1 MKKTLSL
8 LLCAVMLAEIV
19 CLVACTVPSVD
30 EDVSHTVT
38 YYLNYDGGG
47 TRELTVPK
55 GETAIVWNA
64 VREGYKLEGWCTT
77 PFGEDPY
84 DFTAVVTQDVSLYA
98 VWREKR
104 EYDVLFDFGYQGA
117 QNVTIDVD
125 GGTLISEKYV
135 PERERLGM
143 TFLGWYKD
151 EEKTQRWDFET
162 DTVTGDMTL
171 WADWEIDP
179 KYVKRDDDGAVI
191 YENVVVNILVG
202 TPFSGMQN
210 CFDELIERFNREYE
224 GKIEVRRGTLSQG
237 GQETYSLRIQQTPGK
252 NTTES
257 TYYSIADVYD
267 MAGIAYDPA
276 DYYEGASRDA
286 FVDGELTSIP
296 LVASVPY
303 IVYNKTLLAKYA
315 PNGVLPTSYTELL
328 TLLKAAWAGESG
340 SNPDFTTI
348 AVTNSWSFREILSP
362 IAFLQNGLDFWTYDG
377 SAQVTTW
384 GDATAQ
390 AKAESVMRDFY
401 NLFGFSGSAHGSM
414 LSGGDIL
421 SAVKSGKTLM
431 GVMSLH
437 GDEASIRA
445 DSNLG
450 VLSLSGLFTDESGD
464 AAMQIPVH
472 SAGMAFY
479 NKASFVSSTQ
489 LAAAAVFTDWVSR
502 NSDIF
507 VEYGMYPLRRS
518 AAETALASDS
528 ANAALLAAIVGEP
541 THMRT
546 MDGMISGKTIV
557 NTMFSEQTM
566 VPVLQGYGDDIKKKI
581 KEFASTLTGMF
592 S

>member
-1 MKKTLSL
+1 MKRILPL

-19 CLVACTVPSVD
+19 CLVACTVPTALGAD
-30 EDVSHTVT
+30 AYTVT
-38 YYLNYDGGG
+38 YHLNYDGGG
-47 TRELTVPK
+47 TRELTVPA
-55 GETAIVWNA
+55 GQAAIQWNA

-84 DFTAVVTQDVSLYA
+84 DFTAAVTEDVSLFA

-104 EYDVLFDFGYQGA
+104 AYDVLFDFGYQGA

-125 GGTLISEKYV
+125 GGAVIPEKYV

-143 TFLGWYKD
+143 NFLGWYKD
-151 EEKTQRWDFET
+151 EEKTQAWDFEA

-171 WADWEIDP
+171 WAGWELDP
-179 KYVKRDDDGAVI
+179 KYVKRDENGDVI
-191 YENVVVNILVG
+191 YENVVVNVLVG
-202 TPFSGMQN
+202 TPFSGMQA
-210 CFDELIERFNREYE
+210 CFDALIERFNREYE
-224 GKIEVRRGTLSQG
+224 GKIEVRRGSLSQG

-267 MAGIAYDPA
+267 MAGIAYDFS
-276 DYYEGASRDA
+276 DYYEGAARDA

-303 IVYNKTLLAKYA
+303 IVYNKALLAKYA
-315 PNGVLPTSYTELL
+315 PNGAAPTTYTELL
-328 TLLKAAWAGESG
+328 TLLKLAWAGESG

-348 AVTNSWSFREILSP
+348 ALSNSWSFREIVSP

-384 GDATAQ
+384 GDATVQAQ
-390 AKAESVMRDFY
+390 AESVMRDFY
-401 NLFGFSGSAHGSM
+401 NLFGFSGSAHGKM
-414 LSGGDIL
+414 LSGGNIL
-421 SAVKSGKTLM
+421 SDVKAGKTLM
-431 GVMSLH
+431 GVMPMH
-437 GDEASIRA
+437 GNEASVLS

-450 VLSLSGLFTDESGD
+450 VLSLGGLFTDARGD

-479 NKASFVSSTQ
+479 NKATFVSSTQ
-489 LAAAAVFTDWVSR
+489 LAAAAVFTDWVSK
-502 NSDIF
+502 NSDLF
-507 VEYGMYPLRRS
+507 VDYGMYPLRRT
-518 AAETALASDS
+518 AAETALASES

-546 MDGMISGKTIV
+546 LDGMISGKTIV

-566 VPVLQGYGDDIKKKI
+566 VPLLQGYGDDIKKKM